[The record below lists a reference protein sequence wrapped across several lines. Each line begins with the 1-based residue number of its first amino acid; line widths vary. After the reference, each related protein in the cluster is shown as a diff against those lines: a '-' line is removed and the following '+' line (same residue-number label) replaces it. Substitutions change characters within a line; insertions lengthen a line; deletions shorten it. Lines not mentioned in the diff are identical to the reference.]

1 MEFNL
6 FITPTHHQQNPSLLF
21 GNNKQ
26 QVVSSHGQCGFRIY
40 HGCFIYITYIRIY
53 ICYIKYK

>member
-6 FITPTHHQQNPSLLF
+6 FITPTHHQRNPSLF

-40 HGCFIYITYIRIY
+40 HGCFIYHIY
-53 ICYIKYK
+53 TNIYVI